1 MSCSPEL
8 QRQHPG
14 LPQYVM
20 ASEPL
25 NACAKAFPRT
35 RHKIKNGNR
44 LWSRSI
50 TVWRVQSMAQRSYI
64 TQETALRPI
73 WRDFVAVID
82 YGARAGQ
89 RVATK
94 DEPVSLL
101 AAIPA
106 FNEQKTIGS
115 VVLTALRYATKGI
128 VIDDGSEDETA
139 SIAQQA
145 GATVIRHPTN
155 RGYGAALRSCFEYA
169 RESEFEVLVILD
181 GDGQH
186 RPEMIPQ
193 VAAPVDEGRADVS
206 IGSRFLEGNKAGG
219 VPGYRR
225 FGIRVITKL
234 TNLGTRH
241 SGKITDAQSGFRAY
255 SRAAI
260 ASLDPLETDM
270 GASAEILWDADRK
283 GLRIVEVPITIDY
296 FSAGSTRG
304 PVQHGLRV
312 IGSMLVYV
320 ETKHALLTFG
330 IPGVLLSSLGFGL
343 GLYVVQSYSASRT
356 LAVGLA
362 LVTLLFIF
370 LGTLLLFT
378 GLILHAVINAARRQR

>member
-206 IGSRFLEGNKAGG
+206 IGSRFLEGHKTGG
-219 VPGYRR
+219 APGYRR

-270 GASAEILWDADRK
+270 GASAEILWDANRQS
-283 GLRIVEVPITIDY
+283 LRIVEVPIEVDY
-296 FSAGSTRG
+296 AGKKSVRG
-304 PVQHGLRV
+304 PIRHGASV
-312 IGSMLVYV
+312 IGSMVRYA
-320 ETKHALLTFG
+320 EAKHALLFFSL
-330 IPGVLLSSLGFGL
+330 PGFLLFIGGLALGF
-343 GLYVVQSYSASRT
+343 YVAETYYRT
-356 LAVGLA
+356 AQLAVGLA
-362 LVTLLFIF
+362 LVTVLLIV
-370 LGTLLLFT
+370 LGMLLGFT
-378 GLILHAVINAARRQR
+378 GLVLHAVINATKRFR

>member
-1 MSCSPEL
+1 M
-8 QRQHPG
+8 
-14 LPQYVM
+14 
-20 ASEPL
+20 
-25 NACAKAFPRT
+25 
-35 RHKIKNGNR
+35 
-44 LWSRSI
+44 
-50 TVWRVQSMAQRSYI
+50 
-64 TQETALRPI
+64 
-73 WRDFVAVID
+73 AVID

-115 VVLTALRYATKGI
+115 VVLTALRYATKVI

-206 IGSRFLEGNKAGG
+206 IGSRFMEGNKAGG
-219 VPGYRR
+219 VPGYRK

-260 ASLDPLETDM
+260 SAIDPLEADM
-270 GASAEILWDADRK
+270 GASAEILWEADRK
-283 GLRIVEVPITIDY
+283 GLRIIEVPITIDY
-296 FSAGSTRG
+296 RAAGSTRG
-304 PVQHGLRV
+304 PVQHGLSV
-312 IGSMLVYV
+312 IGSMIRYV
-320 ETKHALLTFG
+320 ETKHALLVFAV
-330 IPGVLLSSLGFGL
+330 PGLILFLVGL
-343 GLYVVQSYSASRT
+343 GLGFFVLDSYNRT
-356 LAVGLA
+356 RVPALGLAMVTVLVTVVGL
-362 LVTLLFIF
+362 LLA
-370 LGTLLLFT
+370 FT
-378 GLILHAVINAARRQR
+378 GLIMHAVINANWRNR